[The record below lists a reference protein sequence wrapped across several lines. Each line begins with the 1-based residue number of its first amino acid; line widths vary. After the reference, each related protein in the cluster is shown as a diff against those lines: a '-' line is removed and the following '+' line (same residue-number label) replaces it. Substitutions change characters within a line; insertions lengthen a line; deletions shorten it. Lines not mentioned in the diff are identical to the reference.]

1 MLTYPLD
8 KRNNDTTGRQTLCEA
23 LQELFKQYIDK
34 QYIDRIGTSQERLQA
49 IIDEFLA
56 KVENSEKTPWY
67 YLVKY
72 AELWSGKIYHFAF
85 SFNGNKVTF
94 ERKLNDRVDRPL
106 ASQHWKPFVFIVR
119 KRLEERTES
128 KAKNFPLY
136 ERYENDAKSRK
147 FALYLSNHEWNLAIP
162 LMKEEQEDQALR
174 DKHDLA
180 KEIRALLSDFI
191 LEDYDPHNK
200 ENDIRYIIRPQT
212 SDASPDMVEFG
223 ISIAEKLIALI

>member
-1 MLTYPLD
+1 M
-8 KRNNDTTGRQTLCEA
+8 
-23 LQELFKQYIDK
+23 
-34 QYIDRIGTSQERLQA
+34 
-49 IIDEFLA
+49 
-56 KVENSEKTPWY
+56 
-67 YLVKY
+67 
-72 AELWSGKIYHFAF
+72 
-85 SFNGNKVTF
+85 
-94 ERKLNDRVDRPL
+94 
-106 ASQHWKPFVFIVR
+106 VR
-119 KRLEERTES
+119 KHLEKRTEP
-128 KAKNFPLY
+128 KNVDWKNFPLY
-136 ERYENDAKSRK
+136 DRYENDAKSRK

-200 ENDIRYIIRPQT
+200 ENDIRYIIRPQA